1 MPDHCLEESNSSR
14 ALTSAGTAASIV
26 AIVTASSLESRSCAI
41 VIMRA
46 ITRDEE
52 HFLGPQ
58 LGAASACRR
67 RIVHSVTT
75 R

>member
-1 MPDHCLEESNSSR
+1 MPDHCLGGSNSSR
-14 ALTSAGTAASIV
+14 AKRRNGSIDRGHRDR
-26 AIVTASSLESRSCAI
+26 SSLESRSCAI

-67 RIVHSVTT
+67 RVVHSVTT